1 MWVSRNK
8 LEVDAF
14 MSATATVSKSIPVLL
29 WVSWYR
35 SPPNEEVTQLPG
47 TLFLFGDFVV

>member
-14 MSATATVSKSIPVLL
+14 MSATATVSSSKIEHSCSSLGQLVL
-29 WVSWYR
+29 
-35 SPPNEEVTQLPG
+35 
-47 TLFLFGDFVV
+47 